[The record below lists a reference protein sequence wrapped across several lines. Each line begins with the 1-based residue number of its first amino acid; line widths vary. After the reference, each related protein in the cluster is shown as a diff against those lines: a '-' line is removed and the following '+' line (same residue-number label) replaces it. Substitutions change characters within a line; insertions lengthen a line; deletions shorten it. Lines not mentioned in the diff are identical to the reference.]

1 MYILFVITQKFKLN
15 NNQKVTIMKTK
26 ITLHFYAKS
35 TKVNANGK
43 LPIYVRL
50 TVNGQRLEFSSKKFI
65 EKTKWSSEL
74 AKMKG
79 NTEEAR
85 SINSYL
91 DMMRSKV
98 LSAEMEL
105 LHKEEELSIENF
117 QSILLEKNK
126 NHRMLVPVFQDHN
139 NKMKELIGKKYAP
152 GTLQRFEVT
161 LNHIQNFLQWK
172 YNVNDIRIDK
182 VDHCFITELEFYLR
196 SVKNCSNNTSVK
208 YVRNFRKIIKICLN
222 NDWLEKNPFSKY
234 EGKVIEVD
242 KEFLTEE
249 EIQKI
254 YTKKFPNARLELV
267 KDIFIF
273 CCFTGLAYIDVQQLR
288 KDHLGIGI
296 DGNKWIF
303 KNRQK
308 TDTRSKIPLLPIA
321 EELIQ
326 KYSDHPK
333 CLNEDRI
340 LPVLS
345 NQKMNSYLKEIG
357 DVCGIQKEI
366 TFHMARHS
374 FATSVTLTNG
384 VPIESVSKML
394 GHKSLRTTQHYAK
407 IVDKRVSDDMAL
419 LKQKLSMQNLQT
431 KQA

>member
-1 MYILFVITQKFKLN
+1 
-15 NNQKVTIMKTK
+15 MKTK

-35 TKVNANGK
+35 TKMNADGK
-43 LPIYVRL
+43 LPIYIRL
-50 TVNGQRLEFSSKKFI
+50 TVDGQRMEFSSKKFI
-65 EKTKWSSEL
+65 EKSKWQPEL

-79 NTEEAR
+79 QTEEAR

-98 LSAEMEL
+98 LSAEMTL
-105 LHKEEELSIENF
+105 MHKEEEVSIESVK
-117 QSILLEKNK
+117 SILRGIYK
-126 NHRMLVPVFQDHN
+126 NHRTLIEVFQDHN
-139 NKMKELIGKKYAP
+139 DKMRALVGKQYAP

-161 LNHIQNFLQWK
+161 LNHLKNFLLWK
-172 YNVNDIRIDK
+172 YNDNDILLLKID
-182 VDHCFITELEFYLR
+182 HAFITEFEFYLR
-196 SVKNCSNNTSVK
+196 SVKNCANNTAVK
-208 YVRNFRKIIKICLN
+208 YIRNFRKIINVCLN
-222 NDWLEKNPFSKY
+222 NDWIEKNPFSKY
-234 EGKVIEVD
+234 EGKVYEVD

-254 YTKKFPNARLELV
+254 YIKKFMNTRLEQV
-267 KDIFIF
+267 RDIFIF

-326 KYSDHPK
+326 KYEDHPK
-333 CLNEDRI
+333 CLNEDRL

-407 IVDKRVSDDMAL
+407 IVDKRVSDDMTNL
-419 LKQKLSMQNLQT
+419 REKLSNRDYLQ
-431 KQA
+431 QSIV

>member
-1 MYILFVITQKFKLN
+1 
-15 NNQKVTIMKTK
+15 MKTK

-126 NHRMLVPVFQDHN
+126 NHRMLIPVFQDHN

-172 YNVNDIRIDK
+172 YNVSDIRIDK

-254 YTKKFPNARLELV
+254 YTKKFVNARLELV

-333 CLNEDRI
+333 CINEDRI

>member
-1 MYILFVITQKFKLN
+1 
-15 NNQKVTIMKTK
+15 MKTK

-35 TKVNANGK
+35 TKMNADGK

-50 TVNGQRLEFSSKKFI
+50 TINGQRLEFSSKKFI
-65 EKTKWSSEL
+65 KKSKWLPEL

-79 NTEEAR
+79 HSEEAR

-98 LSAEMEL
+98 LSAEMSLMHQNEIV
-105 LHKEEELSIENF
+105 SIESF
-117 QSILLEKNK
+117 KSILRGIYK
-126 NHRMLVPVFQDHN
+126 NHPTLVEVFQDHN
-139 NKMKELIGKKYAP
+139 NKMRALVGKQYAS
-152 GTLQRFEVT
+152 GRLQRFEVT
-161 LNHIQNFLQWK
+161 LNHLKNFLKWK
-172 YNVNDIRIDK
+172 YDDNDILLLKIDYA
-182 VDHCFITELEFYLR
+182 FITEFEFYLR
-196 SVKNCSNNTSVK
+196 SVKNCANNTAVK
-208 YVRNFRKIIKICLN
+208 YVRNFRKIINICLN
-222 NDWLEKNPFSKY
+222 NDWIEKNPFSKY
-234 EGKVIEVD
+234 EGKVYEVD

-254 YTKKFPNARLELV
+254 YSKKFMNTRLEQV
-267 KDIFIF
+267 RDIFIF

-326 KYSDHPK
+326 KYADHPK

-345 NQKMNSYLKEIG
+345 NQKMNSYLREIG

-366 TFHMARHS
+366 TFHMARHT
-374 FATSVTLTNG
+374 FATSVTLANG
-384 VPIESVSKML
+384 VSIESVSKML

-407 IVDKRVSDDMAL
+407 VVDKRVSDDMAV
-419 LKQKLSMQNLQT
+419 LKQKLSVQT
-431 KQA
+431 LVKTS

>member
-1 MYILFVITQKFKLN
+1 
-15 NNQKVTIMKTK
+15 MKTK
-26 ITLHFYAKS
+26 ITLHFYPRE
-35 TKVNANGK
+35 TKTNANGQT
-43 LPIYVRL
+43 PIYIRL
-50 TVNGQRLEFSSKKFI
+50 TIDGERTEFSSKKFI
-65 EKTKWSSEL
+65 EKGKWSSEL

-79 NTEEAR
+79 TTEEAR

-98 LSAEMEL
+98 LGAEMTL
-105 LHKEEELSIENF
+105 LHKEEPVTVENVKSII
-117 QSILLEKNK
+117 SGIYK
-126 NHRMLVPVFQDHN
+126 NHRTLVTVFQDHN
-139 NKMKELIGKKYAP
+139 NKMRELVGKQYAR

-161 LNHIQNFLQWK
+161 LNHIQNFLSWK
-172 YNVNDIRIDK
+172 NNDGDIALIKID
-182 VDHCFITELEFYLR
+182 HAFITDFEFYLR
-196 SVKNCSNNTSVK
+196 SVKVCSNNTAVK
-208 YVRNFRKIIKICLN
+208 YVRNFRKIINICLN

-234 EGKVIEVD
+234 EGKVYEVD

-254 YTKKFPNARLELV
+254 YSKKFMNKRLEQV
-267 KDIFIF
+267 RDIFIF

-308 TDTRSKIPLLPIA
+308 TDTRSKIPLLPVA

-326 KYSDHPK
+326 KYAEHPK

-407 IVDKRVSDDMAL
+407 IVDKRVSDDMAI
-419 LKQKLSMQNLQT
+419 LKQKLQSQNFA
-431 KQA
+431 KSS

>member
-1 MYILFVITQKFKLN
+1 
-15 NNQKVTIMKTK
+15 MKTK

-35 TKVNANGK
+35 TKVNASGK

-126 NHRMLVPVFQDHN
+126 NHRMLIPVFQDHN
-139 NKMKELIGKKYAP
+139 SKMKELLGKKYAP

-172 YNVNDIRIDK
+172 FNVTDIRIDK

-222 NDWLEKNPFSKY
+222 NDWLEKNPFSRY

-254 YTKKFPNARLELV
+254 YTKKFTNARLELV
-267 KDIFIF
+267 RDIFIF

-333 CLNEDRI
+333 CINEERI

-357 DVCGIQKEI
+357 DVCCIQKEI

-419 LKQKLSMQNLQT
+419 LKQKLAIQNLQS